1 MIKPEQKK
9 ASKEFI
15 NYLKDTQK
23 MPLSQ
28 TQPSKSKEIGPENQ
42 NQVKKYYGPIEGDF
56 SKIGCTY
63 VL

>member
-1 MIKPEQKK
+1 MFYNLSVFKFMIKPEQKK

-28 TQPSKSKEIGPENQ
+28 TQPSKPK
-42 NQVKKYYGPIEGDF
+42 
-56 SKIGCTY
+56 
-63 VL
+63 